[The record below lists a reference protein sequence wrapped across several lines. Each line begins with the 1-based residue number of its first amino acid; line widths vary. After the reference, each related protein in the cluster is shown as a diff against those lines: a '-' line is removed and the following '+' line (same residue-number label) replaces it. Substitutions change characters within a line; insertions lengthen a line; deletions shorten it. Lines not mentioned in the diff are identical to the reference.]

1 METQYHITKDEL
13 VVPMPK
19 EVDHHVA
26 QTLSREIDFLI
37 DSWQVKRLVFDF
49 AETEFMDSSGI
60 GVMIGRKKTMELYR
74 GEVHA
79 IHLGE
84 RVRQI
89 FEKSGLFRIII
100 IDETQQGG
108 K

>member
-13 VVPMPK
+13 VVSMPG
-19 EVDHHVA
+19 EVDHHAA

-37 DSWQVKRLVFDF
+37 DTWQVKKLVFDF
-49 AETEFMDSSGI
+49 AGTEFMDSSGI

-74 GEVHA
+74 GEIHA

-84 RVRQI
+84 RIRQI
-89 FEKSGLFRIII
+89 FEKSGLSRIII
-100 IDETQQGG
+100 IDEAEQRR
-108 K
+108 